1 MKKATKTEDQK
12 KKAGYRTPSD
22 FRRALRYKKQKLQ
35 QNKPNFQIKKSP
47 MQTRGKGFR
56 G

>member
-1 MKKATKTEDQK
+1 MKKETKTEDQK
-12 KKAGYRTPSD
+12 KKTGYRTPSD
-22 FRRALRYKKQKLQ
+22 FRRALRYKNRKLKT
-35 QNKPNFQIKKSP
+35 NKPSFQMKKSP